1 MSETYLSHAICAADA
16 ACTYDTNVK
25 YLLADK
31 QILAYILKYTI
42 AEFQDMAVREILP
55 CIGNDL
61 EIGTK
66 AVDAG
71 LSNLGRVHDT
81 NTEDNVPGE
90 GKVFYDIRFTAYL
103 RESEMKFLINVEAQK
118 TSDTIKLGYHLDNRI
133 QFYLSRMISAQK
145 LTEFFNS
152 DYDSLK
158 KVRSIWICM
167 DGSEVGDTIEEISFN
182 RKTLFGCENYS
193 GSIDLMK
200 GIIVHIRSGRCQNES
215 RNALIS
221 MLEYLLCE
229 MDIEEKKRILTEK
242 YGMIMTEKLEGR
254 VQAMCNWSEV
264 IIERGMKQGIEQGI
278 EKGIEKGIKQGIEQG
293 IEQGMKLERSHAIER
308 MLKAGAA
315 KEQIMSFGYT
325 QEEFA
330 EVENCLYA
338 NA

>member
-1 MSETYLSHAICAADA
+1 
-16 ACTYDTNVK
+16 
-25 YLLADK
+25 
-31 QILAYILKYTI
+31 
-42 AEFQDMAVREILP
+42 
-55 CIGNDL
+55 
-61 EIGTK
+61 
-66 AVDAG
+66 
-71 LSNLGRVHDT
+71 
-81 NTEDNVPGE
+81 
-90 GKVFYDIRFTAYL
+90 
-103 RESEMKFLINVEAQK
+103 
-118 TSDTIKLGYHLDNRI
+118 
-133 QFYLSRMISAQK
+133 
-145 LTEFFNS
+145 
-152 DYDSLK
+152 
-158 KVRSIWICM
+158 M

-182 RKTLFGCENYS
+182 RKTLFGFENYS

-200 GIIVHIRSGRCQNES
+200 GIIVHIRSGRCQSES

-264 IIERGMKQGIEQGI
+264 F
-278 EKGIEKGIKQGIEQG
+278 IEQG

-315 KEQIMSFGYT
+315 KEQILSFGYT